1 MYRGVDTVQRVLAA
15 SQSVLIRYKV
25 TVNTELAGTESLPLG
40 EIRTYTHTHTHTKL
54 LNENTRSSLCIVLSQ
69 ICKCIIYSI

>member
-15 SQSVLIRYKV
+15 SQSVLMRYKV

-40 EIRTYTHTHTHTKL
+40 EIRTYTHTHTHQTFK
-54 LNENTRSSLCIVLSQ
+54 
-69 ICKCIIYSI
+69 